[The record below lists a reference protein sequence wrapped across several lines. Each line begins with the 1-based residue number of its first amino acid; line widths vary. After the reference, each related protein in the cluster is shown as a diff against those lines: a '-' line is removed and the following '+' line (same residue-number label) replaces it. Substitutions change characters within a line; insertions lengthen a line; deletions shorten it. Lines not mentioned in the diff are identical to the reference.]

1 MVKFEVTL
9 FCKLCIVNLETVM
22 FVLKNAV
29 CRYFPCPC
37 DFFWSELD
45 IHGFL
50 ITSDVLDSKPQGQN
64 GNVDLLRMVFSTQ
77 RALSLPSKC
86 CNWGMANHFNQG
98 FLFLPSSLGLTR
110 LEHGF
115 VLSSLL
121 AAPRQLSAATP
132 PSLSFLCSRGIDN
145 RRSVRISLISPRETS
160 GASRARFCIMFWK
173 YAAWPKISPGFD
185 VMFSSSC
192 VWNSSAQKTFKPQID
207 EEYQQGCQVSSAQL
221 SFLHFPRLLR
231 RPAELTASTLPV
243 CAAGGPVQGRL
254 GGQTLNQ

>member
-115 VLSSLL
+115 VLSSRSSPFS
-121 AAPRQLSAATP
+121 AHVVSTTDALSGSHWLVP
-132 PSLSFLCSRGIDN
+132 
-145 RRSVRISLISPRETS
+145 E
-160 GASRARFCIMFWK
+160 
-173 YAAWPKISPGFD
+173 
-185 VMFSSSC
+185 
-192 VWNSSAQKTFKPQID
+192 
-207 EEYQQGCQVSSAQL
+207 
-221 SFLHFPRLLR
+221 
-231 RPAELTASTLPV
+231 RPAEPLAHASVLCFENTQRDPKSAPALT
-243 CAAGGPVQGRL
+243 
-254 GGQTLNQ
+254 